1 MRRKVTQPLQPPPED
16 SGLERRAFSFWRI
29 VRERWGW
36 RLFGYEAL
44 FAVIIATAAGIPIV
58 HLTKVADRIAIAGDF
73 LTLVSAVLGLLLA
86 AFALVVAFF
95 SESYT
100 MLLQSA
106 NPKGVRA
113 FFSVFMINI
122 GVDVGVVIAT
132 IGYRAAASYLPS
144 LVEKIAFVVLAALF
158 IYAVLNVVAVSR
170 NVMAHGVTRAE
181 LIELEQMEKVSQS
194 DGQH

>member
-1 MRRKVTQPLQPPPED
+1 
-16 SGLERRAFSFWRI
+16 
-29 VRERWGW
+29 
-36 RLFGYEAL
+36 
-44 FAVIIATAAGIPIV
+44 
-58 HLTKVADRIAIAGDF
+58 
-73 LTLVSAVLGLLLA
+73 
-86 AFALVVAFF
+86 LVVAFF

-122 GVDVGVVIAT
+122 GVDVGVVLAT

-144 LVEKIAFVVLAALF
+144 FVEKIAFVVLAALF
-158 IYAVLNVVAVSR
+158 VYAVLNVVAVSR

-181 LIELEQMEKVSQS
+181 LIELEQMEKASQA